1 MFFGPRRDVSAAT
14 SLSLPALTLAPQVAK
29 TTSGSGAPR
38 DAALGLWARLSRI
51 GRYGVSLPK
60 MHTSDRTR
68 GVALL
73 VPRLLS
79 IQIDPA
85 EFETADAVA
94 EAIERSAEALLRW
107 HDEIAEIQLKRP
119 PAPGLPDPVLVEPPA
134 DGPAHAS
141 GRLAGQV
148 RAGTVP
154 ADPAGLEFAASELH
168 SIARTVSRVAA
179 NCTVESSAVQGQE
192 IADALLHLSGALRT
206 LADTLRTESRRLIDC
221 SPEGADQVLG
231 RVVRAEHAA
240 RLAAA
245 TTLRG

>member
-1 MFFGPRRDVSAAT
+1 M
-14 SLSLPALTLAPQVAK
+14 Q
-29 TTSGSGAPR
+29 
-38 DAALGLWARLSRI
+38 
-51 GRYGVSLPK
+51 
-60 MHTSDRTR
+60 TSDRTR

-79 IQIDPA
+79 IQTDPA

-107 HDEIAEIQLKRP
+107 HDEIAEIQQKRP

-141 GRLAGQV
+141 TRLAGQV
-148 RAGTVP
+148 RAGTIP
-154 ADPAGLEFAASELH
+154 ADPASLEAAAGELH
-168 SIARTVSRVAA
+168 SIAHAVSRVAA
-179 NCTVESSAVQGQE
+179 NCSVESSAIQGRE
-192 IADALLHLSGALRT
+192 IADALLQLSAALRA
-206 LADTLRTESRRLIDC
+206 LADTLRTESRRLIDA
-221 SPEGADQVLG
+221 SAEDADQVLG